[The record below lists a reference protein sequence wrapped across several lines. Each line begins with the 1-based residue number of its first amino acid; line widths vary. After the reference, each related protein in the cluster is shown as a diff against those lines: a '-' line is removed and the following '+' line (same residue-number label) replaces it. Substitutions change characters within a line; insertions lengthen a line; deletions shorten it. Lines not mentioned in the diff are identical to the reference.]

1 MKAKFTPAIKE
12 LFIKHFGLDYSNKL
26 RDADFF
32 LVDSKV
38 YKSADDRD
46 KFKETYSGS
55 FICDDEGRDLALA
68 IRFYLSDGSQE
79 FSPAHKEV
87 EYFHKMYEK
96 ERKEREK
103 KIQNELRSEKLECE
117 RLKSANEEARKELEE
132 LAATIKQK
140 KQDIDDLEAKEQ
152 KIDPNYQVK
161 LQVIE
166 RVEKNFMLRFLSRLF
181 SKRGLE

>member
-68 IRFYLSDGSQE
+68 IRFYLKDGSQE

-87 EYFHKMYEK
+87 EYFHEMYEK

-103 KIQNELRSEKLECE
+103 KIQKELRLENLECE
-117 RLKSANEEARKELEE
+117 RLKSANEEARNELEE

-140 KQDIDDLEAKEQ
+140 KQEINDLKGQEEDIDLD
-152 KIDPNYQVK
+152 YRVK